1 MEALIEC
8 EVTYKVIVD
17 MYKRHH
23 LDGPVAQK
31 AKEDEEAN
39 VEPTEQ
45 NRKML
50 IKTHVRSKL
59 LEGEMVWLRNCGSAG
74 FSLSYHDKHHHVPH
88 STSTEYKD
96 MFPYRRDNHNFV
108 LTEGLQTHCYDRAIM
123 EQMVKEYMIKARP
136 SQSTNQTT
144 AIGRKLRNMDQTDK
158 LLIQKQCHCVCPDE
172 KSGWRPG
179 SDRRGRPVLPRHGRH
194 LPGRVP

>member
-1 MEALIEC
+1 MNEC
-8 EVTYKVIVD
+8 WDGAAAPSPIVD
-17 MYKRHH
+17 ASLAVFHAAVPPSWH
-23 LDGPVAQK
+23 LLLKYDLCLRRQHSFGRGRTTTPA
-31 AKEDEEAN
+31 ARRTS
-39 VEPTEQ
+39 PPSWTE
-45 NRKML
+45 
-50 IKTHVRSKL
+50 
-59 LEGEMVWLRNCGSAG
+59 
-74 FSLSYHDKHHHVPH
+74 HHHVPH

-96 MFPYRRDNHNFV
+96 MDFPTRRDNHNFV
-108 LTEGLQTHCYDRAIM
+108 LPEGLQTNCYDRAMM
-123 EQMVKEYMIKARP
+123 EKMVKEYMIRARP